1 MDKVKYEWRKKDKD
15 MYLPKNKPTMIEVQ
29 KMKFFTLKGE
39 GNPNSDVFK
48 EIVKTLYTLAYAVR
62 MMPKKGITPEGYY
75 EYTVFPLEGI
85 WDLDEIG
92 RQLERLDK
100 DRLVYKLMIRQPD
113 FVSEELFEQA
123 KNNVAKKVTADY
135 LNAVQFE
142 EIEEGLCVQC
152 LHVGSYESEPQ
163 TFSKMDEYCE
173 ENNLKRIDKRH
184 REIYLNDATRTPAE
198 KLKTVL
204 RYKVSK

>member
-1 MDKVKYEWRKKDKD
+1 MKYEWRKKDKD
-15 MYLPKNKPTMIEVQ
+15 MYLPKNKPKMIEVQ
-29 KMKFFTLKGE
+29 KMKFFTLKGK
-39 GNPNSDVFK
+39 GNPNNDAFK

-123 KNNVAKKVTADY
+123 KNNIAKKVTADY
-135 LNAVQFE
+135 LNAV
-142 EIEEGLCVQC
+142 
-152 LHVGSYESEPQ
+152 
-163 TFSKMDEYCE
+163 
-173 ENNLKRIDKRH
+173 RIR
-184 REIYLNDATRTPAE
+184 RNRRRTMCSMFTCW
-198 KLKTVL
+198 KLRK
-204 RYKVSK
+204 